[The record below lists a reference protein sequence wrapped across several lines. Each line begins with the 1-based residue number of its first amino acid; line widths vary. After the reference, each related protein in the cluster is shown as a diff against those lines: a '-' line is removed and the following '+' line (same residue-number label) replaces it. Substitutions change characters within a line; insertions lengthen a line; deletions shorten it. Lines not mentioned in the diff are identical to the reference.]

1 MPLKNK
7 GIKGC
12 TLCQN
17 PKISNITDP
26 ILFDAEMSH
35 KDLHEK
41 LRIQNGYMVELTD
54 IKAHARH
61 IFFEPDNTK
70 ELQDTKFS
78 EVSTKKTI
86 ELVNEELASLCVS
99 LDTYRSNGMDAT
111 LEFSKMQKTK
121 IELLNIKAKIEG
133 EINDNVIMVP
143 SWLKEMEEHDD
154 S

>member
-17 PKISNITDP
+17 PKISNIADP
-26 ILFDAEMSH
+26 ILFNAEMSH
-35 KDLHEK
+35 KDLREK
-41 LRIQNGYMVELTD
+41 MQVQNGYMVELTE

-61 IFFEPDNTK
+61 IFFEPDNAK
-70 ELQDTKFS
+70 ELQSEKFEQVNS
-78 EVSTKKTI
+78 KKTI
-86 ELVNEELASLCVS
+86 ELVNEELAAVCVS
-99 LDTYRSNGMDAT
+99 LDAYRSNGHDNT

-143 SWLKEMEEHDD
+143 SWLKDMEDHDQ

>member
-17 PKISNITDP
+17 LKISKIADP
-26 ILFDAEMSH
+26 ILFNAEMSH
-35 KDLHEK
+35 KDLREK
-41 LRIQNGYMVELTD
+41 LQVQNGYMVELTE

-61 IFFEPDNTK
+61 IFYEPDDVAEIQSNK
-70 ELQDTKFS
+70 LEQVNS
-78 EVSTKKTI
+78 KKTI
-86 ELVNEELASLCVS
+86 ELVNEELAAVCVS
-99 LDTYRSNGMDAT
+99 IDTYRANGQDNT

-143 SWLKEMEEHDD
+143 SWLKDMEEHDQ